1 MCERCV
7 VKEKLIAVF
16 GSIGGTI
23 YNLSYVAMAIMPI
36 WVLPIRWW
44 WKIALFAG
52 IYFIPILGGLI
63 LYALEFVAIAIV
75 LRETQ
80 NLFAIIYYI
89 QFGLFLIFVFIPFLM
104 AVFSSIVHRPQK

>member
-1 MCERCV
+1 M
-7 VKEKLIAVF
+7 KEKLSASF

-36 WVLPIRWW
+36 LVLPIRWW

-52 IYFIPILGGLI
+52 IYFIPILGGLS
-63 LYALEFVAIAIV
+63 LYALEFAAIAIV

-89 QFGLFLIFVFIPFLM
+89 QFGFFLVFVFIPFLLT
-104 AVFSSIVHRPQK
+104 VFSVILRRLLN

>member
-1 MCERCV
+1 MVEGCA
-7 VKEKLIAVF
+7 VKEKLIAAF

-52 IYFIPILGGLI
+52 IYFIPILGGLM
-63 LYALEFVAIAIV
+63 LYVLEFISLAFI
-75 LRETQ
+75 LRGTQ
-80 NLFAIIYYI
+80 NWFAVVYYI

-104 AVFSSIVHRPQK
+104 TVFTVTFLKRKR